1 VRVPTGADCR
11 PESLNDTSRAAWRAD
26 DFGVVDALEID
37 RGDAEVGVSELALD
51 DHDRDALAG
60 HLHGVGVAQLVWREA
75 TPDCRSCGGA
85 PKLYA
90 DSVLRPW
97 PTAGRA
103 ADDAEERPDR
113 QLFADL
119 EPWVELLPAPAVHAD
134 LAALAALAAAHQ
146 DRPAGT
152 VKVALGE
159 RERFADP
166 QP

>member
-1 VRVPTGADCR
+1 
-11 PESLNDTSRAAWRAD
+11 
-26 DFGVVDALEID
+26 
-37 RGDAEVGVSELALD
+37 VSELALD

-134 LAALAALAAAHQ
+134 LAALAALAAAHEN
-146 DRPAGT
+146 RAT
-152 VKVALGE
+152 TRVKIAFGQRKRLTE
-159 RERFADP
+159 SYP
-166 QP
+166 